1 MADEVT
7 DVLVVG
13 AGPTGLA
20 LACGLR
26 LQGVGVRVVDRLPA
40 PATTSRA
47 NFVHV
52 RGSEV
57 LDRLGALGD
66 LPQRSVRAMR
76 ITTYLGDRPMM
87 RIRFGDPG
95 LRTAAPPMVVSQ
107 ALVEGELRRRLGELG
122 VTPEWDAS
130 LTGLV
135 QDDDGVTAELDDGR
149 TVRARWLVGCDGTNS
164 AVRSAA
170 GIDAPGVRLSERFLL
185 ADVHLDW
192 DVDRTGTSGWLHP
205 TGMLGAM
212 PMPDDDGRGDL
223 WRLIA
228 YDPQSAPPD
237 AAEPDPAELD
247 PAEPRAADAYGRRSR
262 LSEAQIL
269 DRFREILPERT
280 GREVWVLDSEWVSEF
295 TIQRRLADRY
305 RRGRVLIAGDAAHA
319 HAPFGGQGML
329 TGLGDAENLAWK
341 LAHVV
346 RGRASDALLDTYAD
360 ERRPLATD
368 VVRGTANVTR
378 VNVAQSAVGRFVRD
392 HVLIRLFNQPVIQR
406 WVTFTTSQLWVS
418 YRSGPLGAGPT
429 ERVAA
434 RLRRRTCVG
443 DRVPNLDCVSADGTP
458 THLHSEL
465 GGRWA
470 LLVPPSDGA
479 GGVDGAD
486 DGASGAAPDGEPA
499 RLTRTDGVAEAWL
512 VRPDGHL
519 AWRGADPAASG
530 PWLTEVLRT
539 GSAR

>member
-26 LQGVGVRVVDRLPA
+26 LQGVGVRVVDRRPA

-107 ALVEGELRRRLGELG
+107 ALVEGELRRRLAELG
-122 VTPEWDAS
+122 VTPEWGAS
-130 LTGLV
+130 LAGLV
-135 QDDDGVTAELDDGR
+135 QDDEGVTAELDDGR
-149 TVRARWLVGCDGTNS
+149 SVRARWLVGCDGTSS
-164 AVRSAA
+164 AVRGAA
-170 GIDAPGVRLSERFLL
+170 GIRAPGARLSERFLL

-192 DVDRTGTSGWLHP
+192 DLDRTGTSGWVHP

-212 PMPDDDGRGDL
+212 PMPDDCGRADL

-228 YDPQSAPPD
+228 YDPQGPASEGPEGSEPD
-237 AAEPDPAELD
+237 AAEPDAAEPD
-247 PAEPRAADAYGRRSR
+247 DAEPRAADAYGKRSR
-262 LSEAQIL
+262 LTEAQIL

-280 GREVWVLDSEWVSEF
+280 GREVWVLDSEWLSEF
-295 TIQRRLADRY
+295 TIHRRLADRY
-305 RRGRVLIAGDAAHA
+305 RRGRVFIAGDAAHA

-341 LAHVV
+341 LALVV
-346 RGRASDALLDTYAD
+346 RGLASDALLDTYEG

-368 VVRGTANVTR
+368 VLRGTANVTR
-378 VNVAQSAVGRFVRD
+378 INVASSAVGRFVRD
-392 HVLIRLFNQPVIQR
+392 HVLIRLFNQPWIQR
-406 WVTFTTSQLWVS
+406 WATFTTSQLWVS
-418 YRSGPLGAGPT
+418 YRTGPLGVGPA
-429 ERVAA
+429 ERAAA

-443 DRVPNLDCVSADGTP
+443 DRVPNLDCVRADGTP
-458 THLHSEL
+458 TRLHGEL

-470 LLVPPSDGA
+470 LLAPSSDGVA
-479 GGVDGAD
+479 GAEPGV
-486 DGASGAAPDGEPA
+486 EPT

-519 AWRGADPAASG
+519 AWRGADAAASG
-530 PWLTEVLRT
+530 PWLAEVLRT
-539 GSAR
+539 GAAR

>member
-1 MADEVT
+1 MTQAVT

-26 LQGVGVRVVDRLPA
+26 LQGVDVRVVDRMPA

-66 LPQRSVRAMR
+66 LPQRAVRAMR
-76 ITTYLGDRPMM
+76 ITTYLGDEPMM

-107 ALVEGELRRRLGELG
+107 ALVEGELRRRLAELG
-122 VTPEWDAS
+122 VTPEWGAS

-149 TVRARWLVGCDGTNS
+149 TVRARWLVGCDGTSS

-170 GIDAPGVRLSERFLL
+170 GINAPGVRLSERFLL

-192 DVDRTGTSGWLHP
+192 DVDRTGTSGWVHP

-212 PMPDDDGRGDL
+212 PMPDDDGRADL

-228 YDPQSAPPD
+228 YDPQSALSEAPPD
-237 AAEPDPAELD
+237 A
-247 PAEPRAADAYGRRSR
+247 AEPRAADAYGRRSR
-262 LSEAQIL
+262 LTEAQIL
-269 DRFREILPERT
+269 DRFRAILPERT
-280 GREVWVLDSEWVSEF
+280 GREVWVLDSEWLSEF
-295 TIQRRLADRY
+295 TIHRRLADQY
-305 RRGRVLIAGDAAHA
+305 RRGRVFIAGDAAHA

-341 LAHVV
+341 LALVV
-346 RGRASDALLDTYAD
+346 RGRASDGLLDTYEG

-368 VVRGTANVTR
+368 VLRGTANVTR
-378 VNVAQSAVGRFVRD
+378 INVATSPVGRFLRD
-392 HVLIRLFNQPVIQR
+392 QVLIRLFNQPWIQR
-406 WVTFTTSQLWVS
+406 WATFTTSQLWVS
-418 YRSGPLGAGPT
+418 YRSGPLGVGPA

-443 DRVPNLDCVSADGTP
+443 DRVPNLGCVRADGAP
-458 THLHSEL
+458 TRLHAEL

-479 GGVDGAD
+479 TGAE
-486 DGASGAAPDGEPA
+486 PDGEPA
-499 RLTRTDGVAEAWL
+499 RLTRTDGVPEAWL

-519 AWRGADPAASG
+519 AWRGVDPAESG
-530 PWLTEVLRT
+530 PWLAEVLRT